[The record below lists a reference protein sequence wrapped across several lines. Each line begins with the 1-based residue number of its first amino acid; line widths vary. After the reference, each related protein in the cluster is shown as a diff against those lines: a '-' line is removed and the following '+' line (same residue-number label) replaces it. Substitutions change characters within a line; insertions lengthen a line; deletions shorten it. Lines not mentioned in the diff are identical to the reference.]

1 MAKLL
6 PLPADKYGSHAAE
19 RTKLK
24 PGRKTDPALLE
35 QVRNLYIDGL
45 PVSEISA
52 QLGMHERTIR
62 QWARKH
68 GWRERLEEHW
78 SSITNIE
85 RQIAN
90 LSKMRPTQAISMRIA
105 MLTRS
110 LERLRRSENKV
121 IRRPVRQVIVPGD
134 LLKQVLADDYGLYQY
149 QKDALL
155 DESRFA
161 ITLKSRQIG
170 WSFIL
175 ALLALLGAIA
185 GRNQLIISA
194 SQEQS
199 DILIEHAIYHAT
211 KLGIKFD
218 AQSKSELTIG
228 SAYIKALPAN
238 VRTIQGFNGDV
249 YLDEFAWQQNQ
260 RRIWGAVVP
269 SVTACGG
276 SVRVSSTPF
285 LPGSLFWEL
294 AENHKG
300 QHNQWSRT
308 KLTIHDAIAQG
319 MQVPGGLDE
328 LRGLFDSENWAMMYE
343 CQWADSGNALLSW
356 ELLRDLANM
365 LLRNNQIITE
375 PVWVGIDVGRVNDR
389 TAIAM
394 LTHNAKRN
402 KYQIAHWQEHKG
414 MPFVNQRALF
424 HDIHAKFRVQ
434 RMKID
439 KTGMGMEMAE
449 SLSKAY
455 PESTSGVW
463 LSAQRKDR
471 LARNL
476 LKLCED
482 KMIEFPNDPD
492 LISKLHSVKKIAGNT
507 NIKYDADHDSQGHG
521 DLFWAV
527 ALAAEGLSRG
537 SNSKVVLEIW

>member
-35 QVRNLYIDGL
+35 QVRNLYVDGV

-110 LERLRRSENKV
+110 LERLRRSEKKV
-121 IRRPVRQVIVPGD
+121 IRRPLAKVIAADG
-134 LLKQVLADDYGLYQY
+134 LLEQVLSDDYGLRQY
-149 QKDALL
+149 QKDEITDTSRFGLELKARQVGWSYVLALRALL
-155 DESRFA
+155 RV
-161 ITLKSRQIG
+161 K
-170 WSFIL
+170 
-175 ALLALLGAIA
+175 A
-185 GRNQLIISA
+185 GINQLIVSA

-199 DILIEHAIYHAT
+199 DILIEHAIQHAAN
-211 KLGIKFD
+211 LRIEFD

-228 SAYIKALPAN
+228 SHYIKALPAN
-238 VRTIQGFNGDV
+238 VRTIQGFAGDV
-249 YLDEFAWQQNQ
+249 YLDEFAWHQNQ
-260 RRIWGAVVP
+260 RRIWAAVVP
-269 SVTACGG
+269 SITACGG

-285 LPGSLFWEL
+285 LPGSLFWQL
-294 AENHKG
+294 ATNHKERY
-300 QHNQWSRT
+300 NQFHRKT
-308 KLTIHDAIAQG
+308 LTIHDAIAQG
-319 MQVPGGLDE
+319 MDIPGGLDE
-328 LRGLFDSENWAMMYE
+328 LRGLLDSESWAMMYE
-343 CQWADSGNALLSW
+343 CQWADAGNALLSW
-356 ELLRDLANM
+356 ELLSELANM

-375 PVWVGIDVGRVNDR
+375 PVWVGVDVGRINDR

-414 MPFVNQRALF
+414 MPFVDQRTLF

-507 NIKYDADHDSQGHG
+507 NIKYDADRDSQGHG

-537 SNSKVVLEIW
+537 SNSKVVVEVW